1 MFNSIYR
8 LVMTREEAIKE
19 LRGFIGQLT
28 EGCQEAIKIL
38 IPELK
43 EESEDE
49 RIRKEILE
57 DIRNVKAISSEEYR
71 KKADRWIAWL
81 EKQKEQKPA
90 EWSEEDENNIGK
102 LHRLLVICQSE
113 KKFIPTSEYEKLD
126 KWLKSLRLQKRAG
139 GNH

>member
-1 MFNSIYR
+1 
-8 LVMTREEAIKE
+8 MTREEAIKE